1 LVVKFFKVGEGGSLM
16 QLKVIKADGTAE
28 EYLHTKVIGTIS
40 NALGAAGY
48 PDIYVAEE
56 LSEAV
61 TYYLY
66 RRQNLRTVNSSE
78 IFSIVKAVLTATG
91 HEDCAVALSEY
102 NFSRRLKRSR
112 IEVVSV
118 DIRELADAEQL
129 CQADKIG
136 GKCRWNKARIVEDL
150 VTKHGLTRQSARA
163 VASMVEEKVF
173 NLGIT
178 LVPASLVRQ
187 LMLGDAAAVL
197 KAQQQLQTV

>member
-1 LVVKFFKVGEGGSLM
+1 M
-16 QLKVIKADGTAE
+16 QLKVIKADGSAE

-40 NALGAAGY
+40 NAMGAAGY
-48 PDIYVAEE
+48 PDICVAEE

-66 RRQNLRTVNSSE
+66 RRQNRHTVSSSE

-91 HEDCAVALSEY
+91 HEDCAVALSEH

-112 IEVVSV
+112 VEVVPV

-129 CQADKIG
+129 CQADRQG
-136 GKCRWNKARIVEDL
+136 GKSRWNKTRIVEDL
-150 VTKHGLTRQSARA
+150 VTKHSLARQTARA
-163 VASMVEEKVF
+163 VASIVEERIF
-173 NLGIT
+173 NMGIT

-187 LMLGDAAAVL
+187 LVLGDAATVL
-197 KAQQQLQTV
+197 RAQQQLQTV